1 MTESRSV
8 SPHWTLLSTTATWPR
23 PDAEA
28 IQRACTSPRRSIYAA
43 TPAEYWPIQIPTEA
57 VITVNQKPSQP
68 TAALPS
74 GNSIKRDRRQTT
86 RTRISIHAT
95 PSRATV
101 FFSPSAHP
109 IVKARHPSPFVMFE
123 DACCMCGKPTTGSL
137 YCSNACKSQD
147 YYPNLDDTPLL
158 IPSRPQHSLSSSP
171 TSSVMTT
178 LSITDDLPP
187 QVQPSAPAYG
197 TTTAAA
203 RTQNSKYTMPLFQPA
218 IQEATSPALAP
229 RKHRPQP
236 TIDVENTLH
245 YVRRAAH
252 QRSASSSTT
261 SLLLSPAQSSQDH
274 ASYNEQTMRNMR
286 KQQRASLPAYFSL
299 LETPMIAQNES
310 GIEAWA
316 MPQPHYPKPAEVA
329 ESASLTPTVD
339 HRGRSRLQSRSRSRG
354 RTFTRRSS
362 HGAAPL
368 EAVQSVVQRGRS
380 RIPRD
385 LEARAC

>member
-1 MTESRSV
+1 
-8 SPHWTLLSTTATWPR
+8 
-23 PDAEA
+23 
-28 IQRACTSPRRSIYAA
+28 
-43 TPAEYWPIQIPTEA
+43 
-57 VITVNQKPSQP
+57 
-68 TAALPS
+68 
-74 GNSIKRDRRQTT
+74 
-86 RTRISIHAT
+86 
-95 PSRATV
+95 
-101 FFSPSAHP
+101 
-109 IVKARHPSPFVMFE
+109 MFE

-137 YCSNACKSQD
+137 YCSNVCKSQD

-187 QVQPSAPAYG
+187 QVQPSVPVYG
-197 TTTAAA
+197 NTTAAVAAAFA
-203 RTQNSKYTMPLFQPA
+203 RTSMPPTPGDAPRRTPNSKYNMPLFQPA

-245 YVRRAAH
+245 YARRAAH

-261 SLLLSPAQSSQDH
+261 SLLLSPAHSAQDH

-299 LETPMIAQNES
+299 LETPMIAQNEP

-316 MPQPHYPKPAEVA
+316 MPQPHYPKPTEVA
-329 ESASLTPTVD
+329 ESVSLTPTVD
-339 HRGRSRLQSRSRSRG
+339 PRGRSRVQSRSRSRG

-368 EAVQSVVQRGRS
+368 ETVQSVVQRGRS

-385 LEARAC
+385 LEARAF

>member
-1 MTESRSV
+1 
-8 SPHWTLLSTTATWPR
+8 
-23 PDAEA
+23 
-28 IQRACTSPRRSIYAA
+28 
-43 TPAEYWPIQIPTEA
+43 
-57 VITVNQKPSQP
+57 
-68 TAALPS
+68 
-74 GNSIKRDRRQTT
+74 
-86 RTRISIHAT
+86 
-95 PSRATV
+95 
-101 FFSPSAHP
+101 
-109 IVKARHPSPFVMFE
+109 MFE

-203 RTQNSKYTMPLFQPA
+203 VAAAFARTSMPPTPGDAPKRTQNSKYTMPLFQPA

>member
-1 MTESRSV
+1 M
-8 SPHWTLLSTTATWPR
+8 
-23 PDAEA
+23 
-28 IQRACTSPRRSIYAA
+28 IY
-43 TPAEYWPIQIPTEA
+43 
-57 VITVNQKPSQP
+57 
-68 TAALPS
+68 
-74 GNSIKRDRRQTT
+74 
-86 RTRISIHAT
+86 
-95 PSRATV
+95 
-101 FFSPSAHP
+101 
-109 IVKARHPSPFVMFE
+109 
-123 DACCMCGKPTTGSL
+123 SL

-187 QVQPSAPAYG
+187 QVQPSAPFYG

-203 RTQNSKYTMPLFQPA
+203 VAAAFARTSMPPTPSEAPRRTPNSKHMPLYQPA
-218 IQEATSPALAP
+218 IQETSPALAP

-245 YVRRAAH
+245 YVRRASH
-252 QRSASSSTT
+252 QRSASSSAT
-261 SLLLSPAQSSQDH
+261 SLLLSPAPSSH
-274 ASYNEQTMRNMR
+274 EHYNEQTMRNMR

-299 LETPMIAQNES
+299 LETPVITQSEPH
-310 GIEAWA
+310 IEAWA
-316 MPQPHYPKPAEVA
+316 MPQPHYPKPSVVA
-329 ESASLTPTVD
+329 ENASITPTID
-339 HRGRSRLQSRSRSRG
+339 TRGRSRAQSRSRSRG

-368 EAVQSVVQRGRS
+368 ETVQSVVQRGRS

>member
-1 MTESRSV
+1 
-8 SPHWTLLSTTATWPR
+8 
-23 PDAEA
+23 
-28 IQRACTSPRRSIYAA
+28 
-43 TPAEYWPIQIPTEA
+43 
-57 VITVNQKPSQP
+57 
-68 TAALPS
+68 
-74 GNSIKRDRRQTT
+74 
-86 RTRISIHAT
+86 
-95 PSRATV
+95 
-101 FFSPSAHP
+101 
-109 IVKARHPSPFVMFE
+109 MFE

-203 RTQNSKYTMPLFQPA
+203 VAAAFARTSMPPTPGDAPKRTQNSKYTMPLFQPA

-261 SLLLSPAQSSQDH
+261 TNDAQHAKATASESPRILFAFG
-274 ASYNEQTMRNMR
+274 N
-286 KQQRASLPAYFSL
+286 AYDC
-299 LETPMIAQNES
+299 
-310 GIEAWA
+310 
-316 MPQPHYPKPAEVA
+316 PKRIR
-329 ESASLTPTVD
+329 
-339 HRGRSRLQSRSRSRG
+339 HRGVGYAPAPLPEAGRG
-354 RTFTRRSS
+354 R
-362 HGAAPL
+362 
-368 EAVQSVVQRGRS
+368 
-380 RIPRD
+380 
-385 LEARAC
+385 